1 MNGLCAAEKTELTEM
16 DRKQLAEHGA
26 RCRVYAQAARE
37 NIWELG
43 RELTEAKA
51 ICPRG
56 EWVRWVEENAEISV
70 REAQLYMAAWERFG
84 KNEQMK
90 ALPKSA
96 AFRLL
101 PLPEDALEDF
111 LRENDVERMT
121 TREIERKVRAAR
133 GGTEDE
139 GTDCRVGPAGRPAM
153 TGDRG
158 PDTGEWVKELEKE
171 RAARK
176 AAEARIR
183 ELAKMGAVSETTAEE
198 LRAKNEELR
207 KYKAEVERLATE
219 GRKIQEDANRARKEA
234 MAAQKAQKEQEELL
248 EELQEAY
255 DRSREE
261 MRSMASAQARG
272 DADRKSREG
281 ELDGDAFRRAVQVFI
296 TSCARAPY
304 MEKAFARMSGEE
316 REPYAEGLALV
327 EKWAAS
333 VRHAMQVWDAEG
345 VIV

>member
-84 KNEQMK
+84 KSDK
-90 ALPKSA
+90 VRALPKSA

-101 PLPEDALEDF
+101 PLPEDALAAF
-111 LRENDVERMT
+111 LSENDVEKMT
-121 TREIERKVRAAR
+121 TRESEKKVKAAR
-133 GGTEDE
+133 
-139 GTDCRVGPAGRPAM
+139 AG
-153 TGDRG
+153 
-158 PDTGEWVKELEKE
+158 TGEVSDS
-171 RAARK
+171 AAQ
-176 AAEARIR
+176 
-183 ELAKMGAVSETTAEE
+183 E

-207 KYKAEVERLATE
+207 RYKAEVERLATE

-234 MAAQKAQKEQEELL
+234 TAAQKAQKEQEELL

-261 MRSMASAQARG
+261 IRSMASAQARG
-272 DADRKSREG
+272 DADRKNREG
-281 ELDGDAFRRAVQVFI
+281 ELDGDAFRRAVQAFI
-296 TSCARAPY
+296 TACARAPY
-304 MEKAFARMSGEE
+304 MEKQFARMSGEE